1 MGARPSG
8 PGCSPARREAAA
20 SRSGMLRVCGQ
31 ASLSSSITAFVSG
44 WAVVTPVPWP
54 PRNSSATPAV
64 RSGLAVTGLVTE
76 QRLAKHAA
84 LHEIEILIA
93 DDAVGCRH
101 AIDLRHDGCGKPARL
116 HIVIVR
122 DRKSTR

>member
-64 RSGLAVTGLVTE
+64 RSGLAVTGLAAEAAHSKAKRAVGGD
-76 QRLAKHAA
+76 LAVELDHHA
-84 LHEIEILIA
+84 LR
-93 DDAVGCRH
+93 DAVGLAPVLLDQVRH
-101 AIDLRHDGCGKPARL
+101 
-116 HIVIVR
+116 
-122 DRKSTR
+122 

>member
-54 PRNSSATPAV
+54 PRHSSATPAV
-64 RSGLAVTGLVTE
+64 RSGLAVTGLAAEAAPERKPESSDGRAVVDTK
-76 QRLAKHAA
+76 RLA
-84 LHEIEILIA
+84 
-93 DDAVGCRH
+93 DDSAPLSSGGGH
-101 AIDLRHDGCGKPARL
+101 GPHFPETDSEPPGGG
-116 HIVIVR
+116 
-122 DRKSTR
+122 